1 MNEYQKIQQFN
12 DVTQCSV
19 EQATRFLKQ
28 NNYNVDAAMDAFY
41 ESGEQAENAV
51 PIEKPQPSEF
61 AIKQMMDS
69 TSTSREQAILYLQNS
84 FNSVPEAINKFIDSG
99 DEPRGQID
107 KQPEKPA
114 KDIYNQN
121 QNNYSENN
129 NNQQNNY
136 NNFDNVEDDN
146 DYNTN
151 QSQKSKSKQPVQKE
165 NKQVKSFFTGA
176 NNQVRFQETM
186 NVSFDI
192 ATKYINAAGGDYDK
206 AVNQYLE
213 DQTIMN
219 VQTQKN
225 KTKSKQK
232 TKQPQQNNDDNDS
245 IFKPVSKSKKQRHQ
259 QNSNGYNQN
268 AQYEQNQQFN
278 YQAYPQQDQ
287 MQYDPNIGPNYHYN
301 DYPYD
306 NQYYQNMYGQNQQ
319 QPPQF
324 VNQGQFYGQGRP
336 PLQSDQPFGQQV
348 GSVPPQPYF
357 DQGQYQNP
365 QMFNAPFQQQL
376 QNGQYHQNDQ
386 QFSQVP
392 VNFNQNN
399 MQNGFQVQ
407 EHTPAPPPIPFNSQN
422 QVQPNIQ
429 LTTTN
434 FPQNGPN
441 QFEQVQGINF
451 GAQNNQGFNQQF
463 NQPQVNFQQQNTFN
477 SAQPNVSNTQ
487 QFTPTVQN
495 SANQQFAVGQ
505 TESNQF
511 VNQNNA
517 HTGQFNA
524 NETKSLPFVS
534 SAPFNQ
540 LNSQTVQ
547 QNPAK
552 QLTPP
557 VLNQQFL
564 GQNQA
569 SQIVN
574 NQAFAQ
580 GQNQPFQANGQFT
593 QTFLNNPANQFT
605 DNNQQQNLQGS
616 QQATPPF
623 IQSHSV
629 SQQPF
634 VNQFENNQAPT
645 QFNGSNQV
653 NFTSRTTNFPQIDQT
668 QTSQPFSGVQ
678 STFNAQNQQ
687 PTNLFAQN
695 ANPVVNQFGQKPT
708 LQQAQP
714 NQFEFKPEQTPALE
728 FKPQTGVNFGQ
739 PAKPGQIAEIIKAKE
754 NQSASSNPQGNNQN
768 QFIPNQ
774 FAQGNTINPTNFE
787 NPTQAPNSQPT
798 PQANQFNPQGN
809 GQQFNPNQFQGN
821 NFGSAAQAQN
831 FQPNQFNPNGNQ
843 GANFNAFE
851 SKQVPNNQSQF
862 GQSPFD
868 PTKQNQFAQF
878 NQNSQN
884 QGVNFGQNQNGF
896 DPKFNGNT
904 FNSQQFQ
911 QK

>member
-1 MNEYQKIQQFN
+1 MNEYQKIQQFT
-12 DVTQCSV
+12 DFTKSSV

-28 NNYNVDAAMDAFY
+28 NNYNVESAMDAFY
-41 ESGEQAENAV
+41 ESGEEPENAV
-51 PIEKPQPSEF
+51 PIEKTQPPEF
-61 AIKQMMDS
+61 AIQKMMDS
-69 TSTSREQAILYLQNS
+69 TKTSREQAIHYLQNS
-84 FNSVPEAINKFIDSG
+84 FNSVQEAINKFIDSG
-99 DEPRGQID
+99 EEPRGQIV
-107 KQPEKPA
+107 KEPEKPA

-121 QNNYSENN
+121 QNNFSENN
-129 NNQQNNY
+129 YQQNNY
-136 NNFDNVEDDN
+136 NNIDNVEDDN

-176 NNQVRFQETM
+176 NNQVKFQEQM

-192 ATKYINAAGGDYDK
+192 ANKYINAAGGDYDK
-206 AVNQYLE
+206 AVEQYQD
-213 DQTIMN
+213 DQTKLN
-219 VQTQKN
+219 VQSQKKN
-225 KTKSKQK
+225 QKPKQK
-232 TKQPQQNNDDNDS
+232 AQQQQQNDDDN
-245 IFKPVSKSKKQRHQ
+245 IFKPVSKPKKKRNQ
-259 QNSNGYNQN
+259 QNFNRYNQN
-268 AQYEQNQQFN
+268 AQYGQNQQFN
-278 YQAYPQQDQ
+278 YQPQQDQ
-287 MQYDPNIGPNYHYN
+287 MQYDTNMGPSQHYN
-301 DYPYD
+301 NYPYD
-306 NQYYQNMYGQNQQ
+306 NQYYQNINQNMYEQNQQ
-319 QPPQF
+319 F
-324 VNQGQFYGQGRP
+324 VNKGQFYGQGQP
-336 PLQSDQPFGQQV
+336 PLQSDQFGQPF
-348 GSVPPQPYF
+348 GSVPPQPQF
-357 DQGQYQNP
+357 DQGQFQNP

-376 QNGQYHQNDQ
+376 QNGQYPQNDQ
-386 QFSQVP
+386 PFSQIP
-392 VNFNQNN
+392 ANFNQNNN

-407 EHTPAPPPIPFNSQN
+407 EHTPAPPLIPFNSQN
-422 QVQPNIQ
+422 QVQTNMQP
-429 LTTTN
+429 TTTN
-434 FPQNGPN
+434 FALNGPN
-441 QFEQVQGINF
+441 QFEQVQGMNF
-451 GAQNNQGFNQQF
+451 SAQNNQGFNQQF

-477 SAQPNVSNTQ
+477 SAQPNVSNSSNTQ

-505 TESNQF
+505 TQSNQF
-511 VNQNNA
+511 ANQNNA

-524 NETKSLPFVS
+524 NETKALPFVS

-540 LNSQTVQ
+540 QNAQTVQ

-557 VLNQQFL
+557 VLNQQFI

-569 SQIVN
+569 SQFVN

-580 GQNQPFQANGQFT
+580 GQNQPFQANGQPA
-593 QTFLNNPANQFT
+593 QTFLNNPANQFI

-616 QQATPPF
+616 QQPTPPF
-623 IQSHSV
+623 IQSRSV

-653 NFTSRTTNFPQIDQT
+653 NFTQRTANFPQIDQT

-678 STFNAQNQQ
+678 SAFNAQNQQ

-695 ANPVVNQFGQKPT
+695 ANPVVNLFGQNQQVQPAQ
-708 LQQAQP
+708 QQAQP
-714 NQFEFKPEQTPALE
+714 NQFEFKPEQTPAPE

-754 NQSASSNPQGNNQN
+754 NNPQGNNQN
-768 QFIPNQ
+768 QFNPNQ
-774 FAQGNTINPTNFE
+774 FAQGNTFNPTKFE

-821 NFGSAAQAQN
+821 TFGSAAQSQN
-831 FQPNQFNPNGNQ
+831 FQPNLFNSNGNQ
-843 GANFNAFE
+843 VQGNNFNAFE
-851 SKQVPNNQSQF
+851 SKQVPNNLNQF
-862 GQSPFD
+862 VQSPFD

-878 NQNSQN
+878 NQIGQN

-896 DPKFNGNT
+896 DPKLNGNT

>member
-1 MNEYQKIQQFN
+1 MTTEQLIKQFN
-12 DVTQCSV
+12 DVTNGTV
-19 EQATRFLKQ
+19 EQATRFLTQ
-28 NNYNVDAAMDAFY
+28 NNNDVQVAIVAFLD
-41 ESGEQAENAV
+41 SGEEPGNAPV
-51 PIEKPQPSEF
+51 VVKPEPHELLIQ
-61 AIKQMMDS
+61 QMME
-69 TSTSREQAILYLQNS
+69 TTNTSREQAIRFLQN
-84 FNSVPEAINKFIDSG
+84 NYNKVGEAVNNFIDSG
-99 DEPRGQID
+99 EEPRGNPKEQT
-107 KQPEKPA
+107 KPV
-114 KDIYNQN
+114 KEIYNKN
-121 QNNYSENN
+121 QNNY
-129 NNQQNNY
+129 NY
-136 NNFDNVEDDN
+136 HDNVEDTI
-146 DYNTN
+146 DYYKGETS
-151 QSQKSKSKQPVQKE
+151 QSQKSQHKQQPVQKE
-165 NKQVKSFFTGA
+165 NKQVKSFFNGA
-176 NNQVRFQETM
+176 NNQVRFQENM

-192 ATKYINAAGGDYDK
+192 ANKYISAANGDYDK
-206 AVNQYLE
+206 AVKQYQE
-213 DQTIMN
+213 DQMKSE
-219 VQTQKN
+219 QTQKN
-225 KTKSKQK
+225 NKKSKQK
-232 TKQPQQNNDDNDS
+232 VLQQLQQNNDDNDN
-245 IFKPVSKSKKQRHQ
+245 IFKPVSKPKKQRHQ

-268 AQYEQNQQFN
+268 AQYGQNQQFN

-287 MQYDPNIGPNYHYN
+287 MQYDPNMGHNQHYN
-301 DYPYD
+301 AYPYD
-306 NQYYQNMYGQNQQ
+306 NQYYQNIDQNVYGQNQQ
-319 QPPQF
+319 PPQL
-324 VNQGQFYGQGRP
+324 VNQGPFYGQGQP
-336 PLQSDQPFGQQV
+336 PLQSDQLFGQQF
-348 GSVPPQPYF
+348 GSVPPQPQF
-357 DQGQYQNP
+357 DQGQFQNP

-376 QNGQYHQNDQ
+376 QNGQYLQNDQ
-386 QFSQVP
+386 QFNQVP

-451 GAQNNQGFNQQF
+451 GAQNNQGFNQPF
-463 NQPQVNFQQQNTFN
+463 NQPQVNFQQQNPFN
-477 SAQPNVSNTQ
+477 SAQPNVSNSSNTQ
-487 QFTPTVQN
+487 QFTPVQN
-495 SANQQFAVGQ
+495 TANQQFAVGQ

-524 NETKSLPFVS
+524 NETKFLPFVS

-540 LNSQTVQ
+540 LNAQTVQ

-557 VLNQQFL
+557 VLNQQFI
-564 GQNQA
+564 GE
-569 SQIVN
+569 
-574 NQAFAQ
+574 NQAFSQ
-580 GQNQPFQANGQFT
+580 GQNQQFQANGQPGQFT

-616 QQATPPF
+616 QQPTPPF
-623 IQSHSV
+623 IQSRSV

-678 STFNAQNQQ
+678 SAFNAQNQQ

-695 ANPVVNQFGQKPT
+695 ANPVVNLFGQNQQVQPAQ
-708 LQQAQP
+708 QQAQP
-714 NQFEFKPEQTPALE
+714 NQFEFKPEQTPAPE

-739 PAKPGQIAEIIKAKE
+739 PAKPGQIGEIIKAKE
-754 NQSASSNPQGNNQN
+754 SALFNSQGNNQLN
-768 QFIPNQ
+768 QNQ
-774 FAQGNTINPTNFE
+774 FAQGNTINLTKFE

-798 PQANQFNPQGN
+798 LQANQFNPQGN

-821 NFGSAAQAQN
+821 TFGSAAQSQN
-831 FQPNQFNPNGNQ
+831 FQPNLFNSNGNQ
-843 GANFNAFE
+843 VQGNNFNAFE
-851 SKQVPNNQSQF
+851 SKQVPNNLNQF
-862 GQSPFD
+862 VQSPFD

-878 NQNSQN
+878 NQIGQN

-896 DPKFNGNT
+896 DPKLNGNT